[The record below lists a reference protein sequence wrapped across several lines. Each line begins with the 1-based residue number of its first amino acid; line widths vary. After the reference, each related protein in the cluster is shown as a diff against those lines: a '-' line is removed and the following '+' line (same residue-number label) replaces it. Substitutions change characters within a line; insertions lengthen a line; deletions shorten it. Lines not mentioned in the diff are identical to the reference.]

1 MKRTLWLSTS
11 VVALACCGAAQAQT
25 TPASGGSSS
34 TTAASGSVEQ
44 VVVTAERRKTELM
57 KTNISATVLTAQDLA
72 QKGVNLVDQLQF
84 VAPSVT
90 IDNFGQG
97 DDFDIRGIGKG
108 EHNSQTTPGV
118 ITYRDGVPTFP
129 GYITEEPYYD
139 VANLEIL
146 RGPQGTFAGQGAIGG
161 AVFVTTANPVI
172 GGPTNGYVTAQAGNY
187 YDFGLQGATNLPIDD
202 TMAARF
208 AFFSETRSSFYDITQ
223 PNGSKYDGNPGDA
236 HWGAIRGSLLWQPTQ
251 NLTVLFKLDAD
262 LLDNGAYPADP
273 FSDRFKTIGGLPNPN
288 YTDLFHIT
296 ADRGQGAQDEFVRP
310 SLKVDYVLPDDI
322 TLQSITA
329 YQRGN
334 TTYKADLYGPTYCT
348 IANCY
353 AAPDVVGNW
362 AVANVG
368 WSFGD
373 NVDETIWSQEIN
385 LISSD
390 SGWFQWVVGGFA
402 QSNLY
407 DFLAP
412 ANRNF
417 VINQVPGPG
426 VYELQGSNPESDIS
440 AFAQT
445 TFKLPAGFEI
455 QLGGRYANDTTQNHN
470 VYINQYGLPL
480 TDNQTLAWNNFSY
493 KGSLNWTLNDENYL
507 YGFMATGYKPGGL
520 NVPVG
525 LGTPASF
532 GAETVVNYEAG
543 WKSSFF
549 DGHLLSQFDAY
560 WNNFHS
566 FQVIIGY
573 PAIPVFGFEVNDPNT
588 TKLYGIEES
597 LQAVFGQLAFDANL
611 GLMHSSLGTF
621 YATDPRI
628 VSGLPCNPAT
638 GPGSATCIN
647 LGGHPQTYA
656 PNFSANFGVR
666 YTFRLEGDDTLTPG
680 VNFGYESGQ
689 WATLFDNPAL
699 GDKLSERHNLG
710 AQVTWTHG
718 DYALS
723 LYGSNLL
730 DQHYVEAL
738 NSGLDFAG
746 PPREYGI
753 RLSKA
758 F

>member
-11 VVALACCGAAQAQT
+11 VLALVCCGAAQAQT
-25 TPASGGSSS
+25 ASTTSGSSS
-34 TTAASGSVEQ
+34 TSADNSGGVEQ

-72 QKGVNLVDQLQF
+72 AKGVNVVDQLQF

-139 VANLEIL
+139 VSNLEIL

-161 AVFVTTANPVI
+161 AVFVTTQNPVI
-172 GGPTNGYVTAQAGNY
+172 GGGMDGFIQAQAGNY

-202 TMAARF
+202 TMAGRI
-208 AFFSETRSSFYDITQ
+208 AFFGETRSSFYDITQ
-223 PNGSKYDGNPGDA
+223 PDGSKYNGNPGDA
-236 HWGAIRGSLLWQPTQ
+236 HWGAIRGSLLWQPRQ
-251 NLTVLFKLDAD
+251 SLTVLFKLDAD

-296 ADRGQGAQDEFVRP
+296 ANTGQGAQDEFVR
-310 SLKVDYVLPDDI
+310 SSVKIDYVLPADI
-322 TLQSITA
+322 TLQSISA
-329 YQRGN
+329 FQYGN
-334 TTYKADLYGPTYCT
+334 TAYKADLYGPLAC
-348 IANCY
+348 ANVTCSGSNPY
-353 AAPDVVGNW
+353 Y
-362 AVANVG
+362 VANVG

-373 NVDETIWSQEIN
+373 NVDETIWSEEVN

-390 SGWFQWVVGGFA
+390 SGWFNWVLGGFA
-402 QSNLY
+402 QSNEY
-407 DFLAP
+407 DFLSPEA
-412 ANRNF
+412 RNF

-426 VYELQGSNPESDIS
+426 VYSLQGSNPETDVS
-440 AFAQT
+440 AFGQA

-455 QLGGRYANDTTQNHN
+455 QLGGRYANDTTQNKN
-470 VYINQYGLPL
+470 VNIDQYGLEL
-480 TDNQTLAWNNFSY
+480 ADNQTIAWNNFSY
-493 KGSLNWTLNDENYL
+493 KASLDWTINEENYL

-543 WKSSFF
+543 WKASFF
-549 DGHLLSQFDAY
+549 DGHLLSQLDGY

-597 LQAVFGQLAFDANL
+597 LQAAFGNWTFDGNL

-621 YATDPRI
+621 WATDPRI
-628 VSGLPCNPAT
+628 ASGYPCNPNT
-638 GPGSATCIN
+638 GPANPLNSCVN

-656 PNFSANFGVR
+656 PNFSANFSVF
-666 YTFRLEGDDTLTPG
+666 YKFLLEGGDTLTPG

-689 WATLFDNPAL
+689 WATLFDNPEL
-699 GDKLSERHNLG
+699 GDHLSERHILG
-710 AQVTWTHG
+710 GQ
-718 DYALS
+718 LS
-723 LYGSNLL
+723 WVRGSYTLTAYGSNLL

-738 NSGLDFAG
+738 NSDLDFAG
-746 PPREYGI
+746 PPREFGI
-753 RLSKA
+753 RLSKT